1 MEVCL
6 SRAAVIQIDVVQLQD
21 HDLNDAEIMTRQQK
35 VLQRKQHIQ
44 QLKLALLTD
53 KLQLQIT
60 DQDLVK
66 TAWGKPY
73 LSAYPTFAFNQSH
86 SHKHYAL
93 ASSKQQ
99 ADIGVDVEDLD
110 RVVRFDALAQHA
122 FHADEYALWQAH
134 DCDPEL
140 WFKIWT
146 AKEAILKASG
156 LGIRLSLNQ
165 LHTQIHA
172 EHNGGICQHPELGT
186 FAYQHFQLAGC
197 MLAVAWRSHLSCK
210 GFALPILQLRQHG

>member
-1 MEVCL
+1 MKPT
-6 SRAAVIQIDVVQLQD
+6 ATIQIDVVPLVVAPSASSIAQS
-21 HDLNDAEIMTRQQK
+21 RQQQIQ
-35 VLQRKQHIQ
+35 QRKQQIQ
-44 QLKLALLTD
+44 TL
-53 KLQLQIT
+53 KLQLLSAKLQQPIT
-60 DQDLVK
+60 VQDLEK
-66 TAWGKPY
+66 TEWGKPY
-73 LSAYPTFAFNQSH
+73 LAAHPTFAFNQSH

-93 ASSKQQ
+93 ASSHQQ

-122 FHADEYALWQAH
+122 FHAEEYALWQAQGQ
-134 DCDPEL
+134 DPEL

-172 EHNGGICQHPELGT
+172 VHNGGICQHPLLGT

-197 MLAVAWRSHLSCK
+197 MLAVAWRSSLSCK
-210 GFALPILQLRQHG
+210 GFALPKLQLKLHS